1 MNEIIGIIP
10 HKFRRR
16 GFGVACTLLLRAG
29 LNFLGLAVLLPVLAL
44 ALDARS
50 LDGGGQLA
58 RIYTALGFTSPR
70 SFALTVCAAV
80 VAVIVLKCL
89 TNLWLARIER
99 NYIYDLYRT
108 LSRRLYVT
116 YHDRGLPFVKSSN
129 SAVLAR
135 NVNVVCL
142 AFTAGVLKPAAA
154 IAAEALLLALLF
166 GALLWY
172 APVAAA
178 LAVAV
183 FLPSVWIYYGLV
195 RNRINRYGEL
205 ENKAQREKARLV
217 AETFRGYADIE
228 INNAFP
234 MMLRSFDRA
243 MDQVIR
249 TRLRETA
256 IGMLPQAFTEIGLAL
271 GMALL
276 VALSLGAEEG
286 RTQLLF
292 GVFAV
297 AALRLMPSVRSIM
310 AGWTSIKYNRYTIAV
325 LRDATAGDE
334 PSSASP
340 DTLSGAAE
348 RAGKG
353 PHTDAAA
360 IPPSE
365 YSAAESDKTA
375 RGRRTAP
382 DKRTASGR
390 QTAPYGQTAP
400 AKQPCTAKSTKSV
413 SAGGT
418 SGACASEILSFEHE
432 IAVRNLGFR
441 FADDGHEL
449 FRGLTLSIRKGE
461 RIGIRGASGA
471 GKTTLFNLLLG
482 LYEPTGGEITIDG
495 TPLTAANRRAW
506 QNRIGY
512 VSQNLFIADGSFA
525 ANVALGVPDD
535 EIDRG
540 RVAEALEAARLGEFV
555 AGLSKGMDTHV
566 GECGCRLSGG
576 QRQRIGIARALY
588 RRADVL
594 FFDEATSA
602 LDHVC
607 GGRRAGGARQGADA
621 GGYRPPRKLA
631 RILHPN
637 HHNRRI
643 IMEYIIAGIRIAVPQ
658 EFTAGSFGTAL
669 APFAAADEG
678 PADLSVETRGEIRQA
693 DGYRELDEFDFAD
706 ADADCRFGRDS
717 EGYLLTMTPRD
728 GCAAARFRK
737 AFGAPLVTTDVTLRH
752 NPALFRF
759 GLWSMFNIAA
769 VARQAVAIHSSVI
782 SLNGGAVLFL
792 GESGTGKSTHTRL
805 WREHIPG
812 AELLN
817 DDSPIVRIVQT
828 ADADPICGAVQNPAN
843 APAAAAE
850 TPDASAATTGAPK
863 PQAMVFGAPWS
874 GKTPCYRNV
883 CQPIRAIVR
892 LSQAPHNR
900 IRRLRAIEAIGALLP
915 SCPPSFAHDETLE
928 DAVCATVSA
937 VVAQVPVYHLE
948 CLPDAAA
955 AELACRTI
963 FGGESANPRP

>member
-1 MNEIIGIIP
+1 MEIAKLFNALPSAGSQGVIWGIMAIGVYITYRILDVADLTVDGSIATGGAVAAVLIIG
-10 HKFRRR
+10 
-16 GFGVACTLLLRAG
+16 GCNVWVAMVAAFLVGMLAG
-29 LNFLGLAVLLPVLAL
+29 LATGIFHTFMGIPAILAGILTQLSLYSINLRILGGKANMAVSVNNYPLLV
-44 ALDARS
+44 S
-50 LDGGGQLA
+50 
-58 RIYTALGFTSPR
+58 
-70 SFALTVCAAV
+70 
-80 VAVIVLKCL
+80 
-89 TNLWLARIER
+89 
-99 NYIYDLYRT
+99 
-108 LSRRLYVT
+108 
-116 YHDRGLPFVKSSN
+116 
-129 SAVLAR
+129 AR
-135 NVNVVCL
+135 N
-142 AFTAGVLKPAAA
+142 ARVLSLSNP
-154 IAAEALLLALLF
+154 IFIL
-166 GALLWY
+166 
-172 APVAAA
+172 AA

-243 MDQVIR
+243 MDRVIR

-286 RTQLLF
+286 RAQLLF

-340 DTLSGAAE
+340 DTLSDAAE

-365 YSAAESDKTA
+365 YSAAESGETA

-390 QTAPYGQTAP
+390 QTALYGQTAP

-418 SGACASEILSFEHE
+418 SGACAPEILPFEHE
-432 IAVRNLGFR
+432 IAVRDLGFR

-555 AGLSKGMDTHV
+555 AGLAKGMDTHV

-602 LDHVC
+602 LDS
-607 GGRRAGGARQGADA
+607 RTEEE
-621 GGYRPPRKLA
+621 
-631 RILHPN
+631 I
-637 HHNRRI
+637 NRSI
-643 IMEYIIAGIRIAVPQ
+643 
-658 EFTAGSFGTAL
+658 
-669 APFAAADEG
+669 
-678 PADLSVETRGEIRQA
+678 
-693 DGYRELDEFDFAD
+693 
-706 ADADCRFGRDS
+706 
-717 EGYLLTMTPRD
+717 
-728 GCAAARFRK
+728 
-737 AFGAPLVTTDVTLRH
+737 
-752 NPALFRF
+752 
-759 GLWSMFNIAA
+759 
-769 VARQAVAIHSSVI
+769 
-782 SLNGGAVLFL
+782 
-792 GESGTGKSTHTRL
+792 
-805 WREHIPG
+805 
-812 AELLN
+812 
-817 DDSPIVRIVQT
+817 
-828 ADADPICGAVQNPAN
+828 
-843 APAAAAE
+843 
-850 TPDASAATTGAPK
+850 
-863 PQAMVFGAPWS
+863 
-874 GKTPCYRNV
+874 
-883 CQPIRAIVR
+883 
-892 LSQAPHNR
+892 
-900 IRRLRAIEAIGALLP
+900 
-915 SCPPSFAHDETLE
+915 
-928 DAVCATVSA
+928 
-937 VVAQVPVYHLE
+937 
-948 CLPDAAA
+948 
-955 AELACRTI
+955 AELAARDEGLTLVVIAHRESSLEYCTRIITI
-963 FGGESANPRP
+963 GE

>member
-10 HKFRRR
+10 SKFRRR

-44 ALDARS
+44 VLDAGS
-50 LDGGGQLA
+50 LTEGGPLA
-58 RIYTALGFTSPR
+58 RVYATLGFTSPR

-89 TNLWLARIER
+89 INLWLARVER

-154 IAAEALLLALLF
+154 IAAEAMLLALLF

-172 APVAAA
+172 APVAAV

-256 IGMLPQAFTEIGLAL
+256 IGMLPQTFTEIGLAL

-286 RTQLLF
+286 RAQLLF

-297 AALRLMPSVRSIM
+297 AALRLMPSVRNIM
-310 AGWTSIKYNRYTIAV
+310 AGWTSIKYNRYTIDI
-325 LRDATAGDE
+325 LRDATAQE
-334 PSSASP
+334 EQS
-340 DTLSGAAE
+340 
-348 RAGKG
+348 
-353 PHTDAAA
+353 
-360 IPPSE
+360 
-365 YSAAESDKTA
+365 
-375 RGRRTAP
+375 AP
-382 DKRTASGR
+382 DR
-390 QTAPYGQTAP
+390 QTTSPQYPAP
-400 AKQPCTAKSTKSV
+400 AKQTA
-413 SAGGT
+413 SAQRPGT
-418 SGACASEILSFEHE
+418 SEPTESGSDDSASGPCAPEQLPFERE
-432 IAVRNLGFR
+432 IAVHDLGFR

-495 TPLTAANRRAW
+495 VPLTAANRRAW

-512 VSQNLFIADGSFA
+512 VSQSLFIADGSFA
-525 ANVALGVPDD
+525 ANVALGIPDG

-555 AGLSKGMDTHV
+555 SGLAKGMDTHV

-602 LDHVC
+602 LDS
-607 GGRRAGGARQGADA
+607 RTEEE
-621 GGYRPPRKLA
+621 
-631 RILHPN
+631 I
-637 HHNRRI
+637 NRSI
-643 IMEYIIAGIRIAVPQ
+643 
-658 EFTAGSFGTAL
+658 
-669 APFAAADEG
+669 
-678 PADLSVETRGEIRQA
+678 
-693 DGYRELDEFDFAD
+693 
-706 ADADCRFGRDS
+706 
-717 EGYLLTMTPRD
+717 
-728 GCAAARFRK
+728 
-737 AFGAPLVTTDVTLRH
+737 
-752 NPALFRF
+752 
-759 GLWSMFNIAA
+759 
-769 VARQAVAIHSSVI
+769 
-782 SLNGGAVLFL
+782 
-792 GESGTGKSTHTRL
+792 
-805 WREHIPG
+805 
-812 AELLN
+812 
-817 DDSPIVRIVQT
+817 
-828 ADADPICGAVQNPAN
+828 
-843 APAAAAE
+843 
-850 TPDASAATTGAPK
+850 
-863 PQAMVFGAPWS
+863 
-874 GKTPCYRNV
+874 
-883 CQPIRAIVR
+883 
-892 LSQAPHNR
+892 
-900 IRRLRAIEAIGALLP
+900 
-915 SCPPSFAHDETLE
+915 
-928 DAVCATVSA
+928 
-937 VVAQVPVYHLE
+937 
-948 CLPDAAA
+948 
-955 AELACRTI
+955 AELAARDKGLTLVVIAHRESSLEYCTRIITI
-963 FGGESANPRP
+963 GE

>member
-10 HKFRRR
+10 SKFRRR

-44 ALDARS
+44 VLDAGS
-50 LDGGGQLA
+50 LTEGGPLA
-58 RIYTALGFTSPR
+58 RVYATLGFTSPR
-70 SFALTVCAAV
+70 SFALAVCAAV

-89 TNLWLARIER
+89 INLWLARVER

-154 IAAEALLLALLF
+154 IAAEAMLLALLF

-172 APVAAA
+172 APVAAV

-256 IGMLPQAFTEIGLAL
+256 IGMLPQTFTEIGLAL

-286 RTQLLF
+286 RAQLLF

-297 AALRLMPSVRSIM
+297 AALRLMPSVRNIM
-310 AGWTSIKYNRYTIAV
+310 AGWTSIKYNRYTIDI
-325 LRDATAGDE
+325 LRDATAEEGQ
-334 PSSASP
+334 S
-340 DTLSGAAE
+340 
-348 RAGKG
+348 
-353 PHTDAAA
+353 
-360 IPPSE
+360 
-365 YSAAESDKTA
+365 
-375 RGRRTAP
+375 AP
-382 DKRTASGR
+382 DR
-390 QTAPYGQTAP
+390 QTTSPQYPAPAKQTAP
-400 AKQPCTAKSTKSV
+400 AQRP
-413 SAGGT
+413 GT
-418 SGACASEILSFEHE
+418 SEPTESGSDDSASGPCAPEKLPFERE
-432 IAVRNLGFR
+432 IAVHNLVFR

-495 TPLTAANRRAW
+495 TPLTSANRRAW

-512 VSQNLFIADGSFA
+512 VSQSLFIADGSFA
-525 ANVALGVPDD
+525 ANVALGVPDG

-555 AGLSKGMDTHV
+555 SGLAKGMDTHV

-602 LDHVC
+602 LDS
-607 GGRRAGGARQGADA
+607 RTEEE
-621 GGYRPPRKLA
+621 
-631 RILHPN
+631 I
-637 HHNRRI
+637 NRSI
-643 IMEYIIAGIRIAVPQ
+643 
-658 EFTAGSFGTAL
+658 
-669 APFAAADEG
+669 
-678 PADLSVETRGEIRQA
+678 
-693 DGYRELDEFDFAD
+693 
-706 ADADCRFGRDS
+706 
-717 EGYLLTMTPRD
+717 
-728 GCAAARFRK
+728 
-737 AFGAPLVTTDVTLRH
+737 
-752 NPALFRF
+752 
-759 GLWSMFNIAA
+759 
-769 VARQAVAIHSSVI
+769 
-782 SLNGGAVLFL
+782 
-792 GESGTGKSTHTRL
+792 
-805 WREHIPG
+805 
-812 AELLN
+812 
-817 DDSPIVRIVQT
+817 
-828 ADADPICGAVQNPAN
+828 
-843 APAAAAE
+843 
-850 TPDASAATTGAPK
+850 
-863 PQAMVFGAPWS
+863 
-874 GKTPCYRNV
+874 
-883 CQPIRAIVR
+883 
-892 LSQAPHNR
+892 
-900 IRRLRAIEAIGALLP
+900 
-915 SCPPSFAHDETLE
+915 
-928 DAVCATVSA
+928 
-937 VVAQVPVYHLE
+937 
-948 CLPDAAA
+948 
-955 AELACRTI
+955 AELAARDKGLTLVVIAHRESSLEYCTRIITI
-963 FGGESANPRP
+963 GE